1 MTDNTQET
9 EQEIERLPITI
20 LTGFLG
26 SGKTTLLK
34 NLLQQD
40 DMANTAVVINEFG
53 EVGLDHM
60 LVETATEDM
69 IVMDSGCLCCT
80 IRGDLIETLRRLLKQ
95 RWNGEIPKFDRLMIE
110 TTGLADPAPILH
122 TIITDAVISHR
133 YRLDGIVTCVDT
145 INAMDQMDK
154 QPEAVKQAAVADK
167 LLLTKTDL
175 VKDEAALNNL
185 EIRLKDINPAATVT
199 KPIQGKVA
207 ASELTGFGLFDPAT
221 KTSDVKAWMKEE
233 AYKED
238 HDHHHHDHHHGHGHD
253 HGHHHH
259 DVNRHGDGIKA
270 FVFEYEEPIKW
281 DSFVDWME
289 SMLATHGAN
298 LLRMKGILN
307 VVEAEGPVVVH
318 GVQHVFH
325 PPAQLEKWPDDN
337 RKSRLVMIT
346 RNINKEP
353 IEATFKSFMAL

>member
-1 MTDNTQET
+1 MTDTQNAV
-9 EQEIERLPITI
+9 QEEIQRFPITI

-34 NLLQQD
+34 NLLQQE

-60 LVETATEDM
+60 LVESAVEDM
-69 IVMDSGCLCCT
+69 IIMDSGCLCCT
-80 IRGDLIETLRRLLKQ
+80 IRGDLVETLRDLLKK
-95 RWNGEIPKFDRLMIE
+95 RWNNEVPAFDRLVIE

-133 YRLDGIVTCVDT
+133 YRLDGVVACIDAIHAMNQLDT
-145 INAMDQMDK
+145 

-175 VKDEAALNNL
+175 LEDEAGL
-185 EIRLKDINPAATVT
+185 EILQNRLRTLNPAAVQL
-199 KPIQGKVA
+199 KPEMGKIA
-207 ASELTGFGLFDPAT
+207 AKELTGLGLFDPEK
-221 KTSDVKAWMKEE
+221 KTSDVAAWLKEE
-233 AYKED
+233 AYSENHSHEHSHEHS
-238 HDHHHHDHHHGHGHD
+238 HD
-253 HGHHHH
+253 HHH

-270 FVFEYEEPIKW
+270 FCFTYDKPIKW
-281 DSFVDWME
+281 DNFVEWME
-289 SMLATHGAN
+289 SMTAAHGAN

-307 VVEAEGPVVVH
+307 VIEADGPVVVH

-325 PPAQLEKWPDDN
+325 PPAQLENWPDEN
-337 RKSRLVMIT
+337 RESRLVMIT
-346 RNINKEP
+346 KNINREP
-353 IEATFKSFMAL
+353 IEATFNSFMNM